1 MRFFTLVFILAS
13 SITAFPQQ
21 QAKIIKLQDLKQT
34 LEAKSDNIQIVNFW
48 ATWCAPCVKEM
59 PLFEKLTSE
68 HHPNIKVLLV
78 SMDLELDPDP
88 QKVYKFISR
97 KNLQS
102 EVALLDAKN
111 PNEWINSI
119 EKQWSGALPA
129 TIIVNQKTGQRKFV
143 GKELHD
149 GDLERLIS
157 ELKQQ

>member
-1 MRFFTLVFILAS
+1 MKFFIPILLALS
-13 SITAFPQQ
+13 TTGFSQ
-21 QAKIIKLQDLKQT
+21 QAKIIKLQDLKQA

-48 ATWCAPCVKEM
+48 ATWCAPCVKEI
-59 PLFEKLTSE
+59 PLFEKLTAE
-68 HHPNIKVLLV
+68 HRPDIKVLLV

-129 TIIVNQKTGQRKFV
+129 TVIVNQKTGQRKFV
-143 GKELHD
+143 EKELHD
-149 GDLERLIS
+149 GDLEKLIS
-157 ELKQQ
+157 DLKQQ